1 MTAMQQSVHSI
12 TGMLERVPGETS
24 FRYHLKKLDIDELE
38 EKSAAVLVHTVYPVL
53 KPVR

>member
-1 MTAMQQSVHSI
+1 MQQSVHSI

-38 EKSAAVLVHTVYPVL
+38 EKSAAILVHTVYPVL